1 VSHPRLAVF
10 ARHAKGQVAPLR
22 ILEGQRTGLS
32 RSSHG
37 VFLDVEHNEIVA
49 PSALAGAIV
58 VYGREQH
65 GNTPPI
71 RTIQGSLTHLNSPQ
85 GVAGDNVNDEIVV
98 SNDGR
103 LSILVFDRGANG
115 NVAFK
120 REIVGS
126 NTGITKPQGIVVDP
140 VHDEIILAD
149 EGDTSDPTKPAAL
162 LVFPRMGEGNLTP
175 VRKISTGPLTVPDD
189 PFHLAFPG
197 ILRPRQL
204 QLDTERDE
212 LVVSDRG
219 LTQEFNFETPGYIGI
234 WNRTDDGA
242 TPPKRI
248 IRGPRSELTSPRS
261 VYVDPDNDEIGAGDT
276 NSHSIMVYPR
286 DFRDHDESD
295 DRDSGDR
302 DSDEGNSRD
311 RDSPRS

>member
-1 VSHPRLAVF
+1 MF

-37 VFLDVEHNEIVA
+37 VFLDAEHNEIVA

-58 VYGREQH
+58 VYGREQK
-65 GNTPPI
+65 GNTAPI
-71 RTIQGSLTHLNSPQ
+71 RMIQGDKTHLNSPQ
-85 GVAGDNVNDEIVV
+85 GVAVDIVNDEIVV
-98 SNDGR
+98 SNDAGSKS
-103 LSILVFDRGANG
+103 SILVFRREANG
-115 NVAFK
+115 NEEFK
-120 REIVGS
+120 REIIPS
-126 NTGITKPQGIVVDP
+126 ITKIIKPQGIVVDP

-149 EGDTSDPTKPAAL
+149 DGDTSDPKTKPAAL
-162 LVFPRMGEGNLTP
+162 LVFRRDASGDVEPI
-175 VRKISTGPLTVPDD
+175 RKISTGELPVPDD
-189 PFHLAFPG
+189 DPLHLAFPG

-219 LTQEFNFETPGYIGI
+219 FTQEFIFETPGYIGI

-248 IRGPRSELTSPRS
+248 IRGPRSELTSPRA
-261 VYVDPDNDEIGAGDT
+261 VYVDLDNDEIGAGDT

-286 DFRDHDESD
+286 DFDDRDESD
-295 DRDSGDR
+295 
-302 DSDEGNSRD
+302 E
-311 RDSPRS
+311 